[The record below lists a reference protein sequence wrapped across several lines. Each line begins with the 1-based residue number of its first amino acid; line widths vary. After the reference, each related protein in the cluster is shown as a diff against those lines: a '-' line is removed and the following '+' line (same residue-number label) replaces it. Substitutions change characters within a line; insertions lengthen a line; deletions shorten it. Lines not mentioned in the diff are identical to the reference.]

1 MSHCW
6 PRSHSPVGSNVVF
19 FKPRALPRQ
28 AFLLLGGFHISFYFP
43 VLYIITSTIHIDPVM
58 LTHTTQ
64 SLIEVD
70 GSVVKASL
78 NVDPILHPH
87 RLAIV

>member
-6 PRSHSPVGSNVVF
+6 PRSHSPVGTNVVF

-58 LTHTTQ
+58 LAHTIPDRGGRKRGKTESQ
-64 SLIEVD
+64 S
-70 GSVVKASL
+70 
-78 NVDPILHPH
+78 
-87 RLAIV
+87 